1 MMKDINLVYSLAV
14 DTTHVYVASVGQM
27 IADGQ
32 IVRIKKTR

>member
-1 MMKDINLVYSLAV
+1 MYALAA